1 MKKTLPLV
9 LKTGE
14 KHIVNPREIKFVLS
28 FIVLLIVFMLVE
40 IKLVTHFNTLV

>member
-1 MKKTLPLV
+1 MKKPLPLV